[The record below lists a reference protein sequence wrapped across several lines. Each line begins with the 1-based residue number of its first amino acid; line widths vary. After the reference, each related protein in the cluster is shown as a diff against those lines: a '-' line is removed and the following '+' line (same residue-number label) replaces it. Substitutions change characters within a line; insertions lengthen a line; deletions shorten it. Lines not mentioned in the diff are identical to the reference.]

1 MTAFVS
7 NTSPTLW
14 VAVDIAK
21 THHLVLLEF
30 PDGRRRHFRISN
42 KLEDF
47 AQLSVLLSGS
57 GYPCRI
63 AFEPTGD
70 YHRPLAYFLQVQGF
84 SVCLVSSVAVARTR
98 EALYNSWDKNDPKD
112 AQVILHLLKTG
123 ATQIYYDPLV
133 HGSHD
138 LQELAN
144 TYQQVSL
151 AKVRLHH
158 SLRTHYL
165 PLYFPEAERY
175 LHSTRAEWFTHLL
188 LLAPCPAAVLKHPL
202 ESFLQAARSLEGHKN
217 DKARWLSDF
226 YQTARTSVGLPV
238 TEDSQA
244 IAMFRL
250 VLQEYLQLCRLRR
263 HLEQQAMAYLAQH
276 PDFRRLQSIPGIGPI
291 LALIILAESGDP
303 RRFSHHRKFL
313 KYCGLDLCTEQS
325 GQFRGTSRLS
335 KRGNARLRYAF
346 WMAGTIAVRAKQ
358 NSFTKK
364 FCDYIRHD
372 PSNPDLRRKAY
383 TAVAAKMARVVYA
396 ILKAGTDYRR
406 FPEATMPGGRIPSL
420 RAVEAITTS

>member
-7 NTSPTLW
+7 NTSPILW

-21 THHLVLLEF
+21 THHVVLLEF
-30 PDGRRRHFRISN
+30 PDGRRRHFRITN
-42 KLEDF
+42 NLEDF
-47 AQLSVLLSGS
+47 AQLSVLLSRD
-57 GYPCRI
+57 GYSCRI

-133 HGSHD
+133 HGGHD

-144 TYQQVSL
+144 TYQQGSL
-151 AKVRLHH
+151 AKVRVHH

-175 LHSTRAEWFTHLL
+175 LHSTRAEWFTQLL
-188 LLAPCPAAVLKHPL
+188 LLAPCPAAVLKHSL
-202 ESFLQAARSLEGHKN
+202 ENFLQAARSLEGHKN

-226 YQTARTSVGLPV
+226 YETARTSVGLPV

-250 VLQEYLQLCRLRR
+250 ILHQYLQLCRVRR
-263 HLEQQAMAYLAQH
+263 HLEQQAVAYLAQH

-291 LALIILAESGDP
+291 LALIILAEAGDL

-313 KYCGLDLCTEQS
+313 KYCGLNLCTDQS

-346 WMAGTIAVRAKQ
+346 WMAGTVAVRAKQ

-364 FCDYIRHD
+364 FCDYTRHD